1 MAYCSGTPP
10 ALPPPEIV
18 ICLDLFGVN
27 FRLNYSSEIIRIA
40 RSLQTLDKSNE
51 HGWRT
56 RLVGSGV
63 SKWSGTSQIYASF
76 KYFPPDVLPC
86 SDLPDAY

>member
-1 MAYCSGTPP
+1 MKKMVYCSGTPP
-10 ALPPPEIV
+10 AIV
-18 ICLDLFGVN
+18 TYLDLFGVN
-27 FRLNYSSEIIRIA
+27 FRLNYSSEIIRFA

-56 RLVGSGV
+56 RLVGSG
-63 SKWSGTSQIYASF
+63 KSQFYASF
-76 KYFPPDVLPC
+76 KNFPPDVLPC